1 MKGHA
6 MQFAFPV
13 RLEPDEDQIMAI
25 APDVRGGA
33 TEADTEAEVMV
44 EIVDCLIAAL
54 GGFIDLDQDLP
65 VPSAPA
71 ADERLVALPPLVSAK
86 LALYQAMRE
95 AGLGREAL
103 AARLGTDEAA
113 VRRLLDLDR
122 KTPIAQ
128 IDHALAALGKRL
140 VVAVEDAA

>member
-1 MKGHA
+1 
-6 MQFAFPV
+6 
-13 RLEPDEDQIMAI
+13 
-25 APDVRGGA
+25 
-33 TEADTEAEVMV
+33 
-44 EIVDCLIAAL
+44 
-54 GGFIDLDQDLP
+54 
-65 VPSAPA
+65 
-71 ADERLVALPPLVSAK
+71 
-86 LALYQAMRE
+86 MRE